1 MTGGSDLEGV
11 SGVPGVQTAFGLV
24 PVCLDEGDGGS
35 SRFGDSEA
43 DAVCSQ
49 MGHHCGMADRE
60 FLQGADEAAK
70 RFENNI
76 SLIRICLS
84 KMLQYFNTN
93 WTFIVLFPLKN
104 GLYFSRL
111 SLLHDKLV
119 LGLFATMDCGD
130 GVTTENDATTPDP
143 LTHRCVTVLTKDC
156 PSESGAAAVCLDEG
170 SSPPEDL
177 ELCKLLR
184 DHGDVRF

>member
-1 MTGGSDLEGV
+1 MD
-11 SGVPGVQTAFGLV
+11 
-24 PVCLDEGDGGS
+24 C
-35 SRFGDSEA
+35 
-43 DAVCSQ
+43 
-49 MGHHCGMADRE
+49 
-60 FLQGADEAAK
+60 
-70 RFENNI
+70 
-76 SLIRICLS
+76 
-84 KMLQYFNTN
+84 
-93 WTFIVLFPLKN
+93 
-104 GLYFSRL
+104 FSRL

-170 SSPPEDL
+170 SSAAEDL

-184 DHGDVRF
+184 DHGDILFYKK